1 MSRNAL
7 SSTKSL
13 SRVVLTVAGV
23 ALIGLAGCGDAK
35 PPVDPAKA
43 KADAKPAVVEA
54 ASKTKKNARPAKYT
68 DEDSSAHLRRKN
80 AQAK

>member
-1 MSRNAL
+1 MSRNAP

-13 SRVVLTVAGV
+13 SRVVLSVTGV
-23 ALIGLAGCGDAK
+23 ALLGLAGCGAATPAVEPAK
-35 PPVDPAKA
+35 VDP
-43 KADAKPAVVEA
+43 KPAVVDVA
-54 ASKTKKNARPAKYT
+54 ASKAKKNARPAKYT

>member
-23 ALIGLAGCGDAK
+23 ALVGLAGCGDAK
-35 PPVDPAKA
+35 PPVDPA